1 MYCQVFNFNSR
12 VGSLNIR
19 ERILK
24 IKPKRYIYIK
34 EVACDFVRFV
44 SLKEISLIWFR
55 INEMTSGDFPQNIF
69 WSSNG
74 EEEIRNA
81 EIWNE

>member
-1 MYCQVFNFNSR
+1 MQVEPTQILLRLETKISMYCQVFNFNSR

-24 IKPKRYIYIK
+24 LKLKRYIYIK

-44 SLKEISLIWFR
+44 SLKISLIRFR
-55 INEMTSGDFPQNIF
+55 INEMTLGDFPQNIF
-69 WSSNG
+69 
-74 EEEIRNA
+74 
-81 EIWNE
+81 